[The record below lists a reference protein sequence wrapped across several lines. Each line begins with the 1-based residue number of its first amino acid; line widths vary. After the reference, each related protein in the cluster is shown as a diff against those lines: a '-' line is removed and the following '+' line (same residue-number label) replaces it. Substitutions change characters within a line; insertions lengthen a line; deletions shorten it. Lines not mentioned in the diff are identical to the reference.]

1 MNQHHD
7 LDFLELGLSLTE
19 EERMAQQTARKFVV
33 EKILPGI
40 ETHYQQATFPVE
52 LIQEM
57 GQLGFLGCNLS
68 GYGCSGMS
76 EMAYGLIQQE
86 LEAGDSGLRS
96 VVSVQSSLAMYAIFA
111 FGSEEQKQHWLPRL
125 AKGDAVGCFALT
137 EPDFGSNPAGMLT
150 KAERTTQGFRLNG
163 SKMWITNGSLAD
175 VAVVWA
181 RLEGKVCGFLVE
193 KNASGFSASN
203 IKNKLSFRASI
214 TSELSF
220 NECEVTESNLLPLA
234 EGLKAPLSCLNQA
247 RFGVAWGALGAART
261 CFQTARDYAISRIQF
276 SGRPIASHQ
285 MVQAKLSDM
294 LTEISKAQCLTWQIT
309 RLKME
314 GRLKPEHVSMLKMN
328 NTEMALTVARSARSI
343 LGANGISSEYPIM
356 RHLCNLETVVTY
368 EGTTDIHKLTLGRAI
383 TGIAAFE

>member
-33 EKILPGI
+33 DKILPVI

-68 GYGCSGMS
+68 GYGCGGMS
-76 EMAYGLIQQE
+76 DMAYGLIQQE

-111 FGSEEQKQHWLPRL
+111 FGSEDQKQHWLPRL

-150 KAERTTQGFRLNG
+150 KAERTTHGFRLNG
-163 SKMWITNGSLAD
+163 SKMWITNGTLAD

-181 RLEGKVCGFLVE
+181 RLEGKVRGFLVE
-193 KNASGFSASN
+193 KNAPGFSASN

-220 NECEVTESNLLPLA
+220 NDCEVPEANLLPLA